1 MAVLAFLPVSEM
13 EWPPATPELQGREVL
28 AASGVLLW
36 PGCLSLAEYFGVNI
50 VLCTL
55 N

>member
-1 MAVLAFLPVSEM
+1 M
-13 EWPPATPELQGREVL
+13 EELGGSPLVTFSALGGIHQRDCAL
-28 AASGVLLW
+28 
-36 PGCLSLAEYFGVNI
+36 GCLSLPDYFGVNI